1 MDLLE
6 WWPLLSEGGT
16 FCGSNYTT
24 EGLDLLSPWWIF
36 LPGFGVGSLEI
47 GKKNFL
53 QKRRSD

>member
-24 EGLDLLSPWWIF
+24 EGLGLWSPWWMFFF
-36 LPGFGVGSLEI
+36 LPGFRGGSLEI
-47 GKKNFL
+47 G
-53 QKRRSD
+53 R